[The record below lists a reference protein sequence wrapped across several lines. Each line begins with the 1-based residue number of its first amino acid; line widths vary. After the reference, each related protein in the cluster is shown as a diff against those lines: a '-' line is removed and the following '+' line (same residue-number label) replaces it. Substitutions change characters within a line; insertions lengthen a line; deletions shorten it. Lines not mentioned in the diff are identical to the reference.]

1 MNIYF
6 TMQNDLLRAYIRS
19 LIENYKLEEMSGAG
33 AGMIAGVIEPAFIC
47 SKKEKSKNKRKNKKR
62 N

>member
-1 MNIYF
+1 
-6 TMQNDLLRAYIRS
+6 MQNDLLRAYIRS

-33 AGMIAGVIEPAFIC
+33 VGMIAGVIEPAFIC
-47 SKKEKSKNKRKNKKR
+47 SKKEKNKNKRKNKKR